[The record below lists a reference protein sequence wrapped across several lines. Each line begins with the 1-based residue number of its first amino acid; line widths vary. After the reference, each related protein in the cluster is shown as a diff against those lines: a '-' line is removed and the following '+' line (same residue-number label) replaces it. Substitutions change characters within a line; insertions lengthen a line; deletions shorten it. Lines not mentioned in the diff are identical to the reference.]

1 MKGNRKSKLNK
12 KTNFTEF
19 DMIPFVSLLT
29 RECLF
34 LLFASVFILLA
45 MSAIYVDVY
54 FMYNALHENS
64 VTEILQEI
72 ILAGIAVLFFWC
84 ATKRP
89 EIRGGLILIGG
100 FYLCML
106 IRELDDIFDMI
117 RHGSWLWFA
126 LTTAVVCIALSALIP
141 ASTVTGLTDFI
152 QHRSW
157 LMTAMGLIIILIFS
171 RIFGMNQ
178 LWEHLMSY
186 GYNREVKNLA
196 EEATELLGYS
206 VCFLSSA
213 LYLGETRE
221 KFTALRKSWT

>member
-1 MKGNRKSKLNK
+1 
-12 KTNFTEF
+12 
-19 DMIPFVSLLT
+19 MIPFVSLLT

-54 FMYNALHENS
+54 FMDNALHENS

-178 LWEHLMSY
+178 LWSILCLTGITGKLKIWRKKRLNYWDTAYAFSPQRFIWEK
-186 GYNREVKNLA
+186 RVKNS
-196 EEATELLGYS
+196 LLFGKAGPDTDQRG
-206 VCFLSSA
+206 LS
-213 LYLGETRE
+213 
-221 KFTALRKSWT
+221 F